1 VMARYWSINGR
12 FLTQPLT
19 GVQRY
24 ACEIVQALDAL
35 LAADHP
41 LARMLE
47 IELLVPKGQTNELPL
62 RHIRT
67 RIVTGAGGH
76 LWEQLMLPQ
85 NVSGGLISLC
95 NTGPI
100 VLSKHI
106 VCIHDLHTRLYPASY
121 SLPFRTLYG
130 ALLPTLGRTANGVA
144 TVSRFSAG
152 QLINY
157 GIGSAEKV
165 RVIPNG
171 HEHVLRWRPRHS
183 QKTRSAAGS
192 NTVVL
197 AGSLAPHKN
206 IRLVL
211 GMADKLAA
219 AGLKIA
225 VAGISDARVFNAGE
239 ASPAADNI
247 IWLGR
252 LSDDELAAL
261 LMDSFCLAF
270 PSFTE
275 GFGLPPLEAMTLGCP
290 VIATDRASL
299 PEICEGAALF
309 ASPTDGEAW
318 FQQFVRLR
326 GSESL
331 RAQLVAKGRARA
343 KLFSWSKSAELYL
356 ELMARADG
364 VSPSYRREPVLS
376 EQPQHH
382 I

>member
-1 VMARYWSINGR
+1 MARHWGINGR
-12 FLTQPLT
+12 FLTQPQT

-24 ACEIVQALDAL
+24 ACEIVRALDTL
-35 LAADHP
+35 LATDHP
-41 LARMLE
+41 LSRTLE
-47 IELLVPKGQTNELPL
+47 IELIVPKGQTIELPL
-62 RHIRT
+62 HHIRT

-85 NVSGGLISLC
+85 SAFGGLISLG

-100 VLSKHI
+100 GVSKHI
-106 VCIHDLHTRLYPASY
+106 VCNHDLNTRLYPASY
-121 SLPFRTLYG
+121 SLSFRTLYR
-130 ALLPTLGRTANGVA
+130 ALLPTLGRSATTVA

-157 GIGSAEKV
+157 GIASADNV
-165 RVIPNG
+165 TVIPNG
-171 HEHVLRWRPRHS
+171 HEHVLRWKPRHS
-183 QKTRSAAGS
+183 QKTQAVAGL

-197 AGSLAPHKN
+197 IGSLAPHKN
-206 IRLVL
+206 IGLVL
-211 GMADKLAA
+211 GLAPRLAA

-225 VAGISDARVFNAGE
+225 VAGISDARLFNPRE

-275 GFGLPPLEAMTLGCP
+275 GFGLPPLEAMSLGCP

-299 PEICEGAALF
+299 PEICGEAALF
-309 ASPTDGEAW
+309 ASPTDAEAW
-318 FQQFVRLR
+318 FQQFIRLR
-326 GSESL
+326 GNDTL
-331 RAQLVAKGRARA
+331 RAQLVAKGRVRA
-343 KLFSWSKSAELYL
+343 KHFSWPKSAELYL

-364 VSPSYRREPVLS
+364 VSPTYRRDLALS
-376 EQPQHH
+376 GQLQAHT
-382 I
+382 